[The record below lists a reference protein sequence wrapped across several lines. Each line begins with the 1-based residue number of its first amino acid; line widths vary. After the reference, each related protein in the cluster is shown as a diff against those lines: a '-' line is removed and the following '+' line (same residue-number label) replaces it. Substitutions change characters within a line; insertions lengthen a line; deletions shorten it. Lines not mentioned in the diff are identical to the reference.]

1 MDVFFLIVPSIMI
14 AGILFAMYT
23 VISRSRRAT
32 RAWGSG
38 LTAEARCLR
47 TYTTTRTGGGEHRRV
62 TTVLHHVY
70 EFTTREGRAVRFEE
84 ENGPGTTLE
93 GDIVTVF
100 YPADRPEQATAH
112 PPAHGRL
119 FAESGCLLVF
129 LGVALAFCVAFMIGA
144 QTEASGWSD
153 VAP

>member
-1 MDVFFLIVPSIMI
+1 MDIFFLIVPSIMI
-14 AGILFAMYT
+14 MGVLFAMYT
-23 VISRSRRAT
+23 VISRARRVS

-47 TYTTTRTGGGEHRRV
+47 TYTTTRTSTGEHRRV

-70 EFTTREGRAVRFEE
+70 EFTTREGRTVRFEE
-84 ENGPGTTLE
+84 ENGPGTILE

-100 YPADRPEQATAH
+100 HPADRPEQATAH

-119 FAESGCLLVF
+119 FAQTGCLLVF
-129 LGVALAFCVAFMIGA
+129 LAVVLAGCVAFMIGA
-144 QTEASGWSD
+144 QTETSAWSD